1 MFASPPEQTIEWN
14 DAGVEGAHRFLR
26 RVWQFAVKHQAAL
39 LAGGPACE
47 SAEAKALRFE
57 LHTVLKQVG
66 YDYERMQYN
75 TVVSGAMKMLNA
87 LEAFKA
93 DAPAT
98 LREGFGLLLRVLYPA
113 CPHITCALWEEL
125 GYAKAHTSLWD
136 APWPTVDES
145 ALARDTV
152 DLVLQVNGKLR
163 GSLSVPADA
172 DRSRIEALAAA
183 SEEVARFS
191 EGRPVRK
198 IVVVPGR
205 LVNVVV

>member
-1 MFASPPEQTIEWN
+1 MCSS
-14 DAGVEGAHRFLR
+14 DL
-26 RVWQFAVKHQAAL
+26 
-39 LAGGPACE
+39 
-47 SAEAKALRFE
+47 
-57 LHTVLKQVG
+57 
-66 YDYERMQYN
+66 
-75 TVVSGAMKMLNA
+75 
-87 LEAFKA
+87 
-93 DAPAT
+93 
-98 LREGFGLLLRVLYPA
+98 PA

-136 APWPTVDES
+136 APWPQVDES

-191 EGRPVRK
+191 EGRSIRK